1 MAWTETKTVE
11 SVFGNL
17 RVKVYELTADS
28 ATLELDTGF
37 GDILGLAT
45 APKSM
50 ASSPYSVKR
59 NALSAGTSSAGYVA
73 ITGCTSGD
81 DLYLTVYGR

>member
-1 MAWTETKTVE
+1 MAWTQTKTIE
-11 SVFGNL
+11 SVFGNI

-37 GDILGLAT
+37 GNVLGCAT

-50 ASSPYSVKR
+50 ASSPFAVAR

-73 ITGCTSGD
+73 ITGVTSGD